1 MVHVHTCYTSHA
13 DNRNQLQVHLSL
25 DPPKSRRA
33 HHVDL
38 DLLRQDLIDHY
49 PKVKAMLPLF
59 MSEKARPRMREAK
72 RISR

>member
-13 DNRNQLQVHLSL
+13 DNCNQLQVHL
-25 DPPKSRRA
+25 RA

-59 MSEKARPRMREAK
+59 MRRRESVARVAMGEEYRNVV
-72 RISR
+72 